1 MYKTTKEEDLFE
13 QFEKQSHLFLNRKRL
28 LGRGGYSKVYQATNQ
43 KKTVDYAVKI
53 ITIDSKRES
62 KENMRYK
69 TQLALHDCKYSCLA
83 RHNSLIHS
91 FCSYTLNK
99 YSYAIVMSKACGNL
113 KMIISN
119 FYKKELFGKL
129 NSKKIIYNNR
139 INNSL
144 VKFFLNQII
153 NSMYFFY
160 ENDWVHFDIKPEN
173 LLLINQELKLSDFSL
188 VDLIPKIGKY
198 ELTTS
203 GTFSYMPPEYYTKNK
218 EIKAIDTDKIDV
230 FGIGCVLYKLITNLD
245 VIKKEIKNNN
255 PTENDIIQQIHSSIH
270 NFTNL
275 FGNKKHF
282 CNDDEE
288 MFQLICKMLHFNINK
303 RMSLKNLLEDKWR
316 FKNYQK
322 INQIKEIH
330 VNDYIKII
338 YEIQKKDLVQNIQ
351 RKRKRFNI

>member
-1 MYKTTKEEDLFE
+1 
-13 QFEKQSHLFLNRKRL
+13 
-28 LGRGGYSKVYQATNQ
+28 
-43 KKTVDYAVKI
+43 
-53 ITIDSKRES
+53 
-62 KENMRYK
+62 
-69 TQLALHDCKYSCLA
+69 
-83 RHNSLIHS
+83 
-91 FCSYTLNK
+91 
-99 YSYAIVMSKACGNL
+99 
-113 KMIISN
+113 
-119 FYKKELFGKL
+119 
-129 NSKKIIYNNR
+129 
-139 INNSL
+139 
-144 VKFFLNQII
+144 
-153 NSMYFFY
+153 MYFFY

>member
-1 MYKTTKEEDLFE
+1 MF
-13 QFEKQSHLFLNRKRL
+13 
-28 LGRGGYSKVYQATNQ
+28 
-43 KKTVDYAVKI
+43 
-53 ITIDSKRES
+53 
-62 KENMRYK
+62 
-69 TQLALHDCKYSCLA
+69 
-83 RHNSLIHS
+83 
-91 FCSYTLNK
+91 
-99 YSYAIVMSKACGNL
+99 
-113 KMIISN
+113 
-119 FYKKELFGKL
+119 
-129 NSKKIIYNNR
+129 
-139 INNSL
+139 
-144 VKFFLNQII
+144 
-153 NSMYFFY
+153 FFY

-270 NFTNL
+270 NIINL
-275 FGNKKHF
+275 FYNKKHF
-282 CNDDEE
+282 CDDDEE

-330 VNDYIKII
+330 VNDYIKVI